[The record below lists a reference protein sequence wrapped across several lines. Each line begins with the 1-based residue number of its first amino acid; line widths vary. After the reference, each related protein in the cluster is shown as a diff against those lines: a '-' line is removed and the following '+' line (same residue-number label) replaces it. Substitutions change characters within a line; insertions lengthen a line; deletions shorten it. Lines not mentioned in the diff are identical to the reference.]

1 MLEVN
6 FMTKQILHITNGSA
20 LTEYLRD
27 LDFKD
32 DILTWQEMLCEGP
45 TIPKIDSDEFFEIR
59 SHFLKEYYDI
69 EVDEYELKK
78 ELSKLDNTDKYDEIH
93 LWFEYDLFCHIN
105 LLGVLN
111 LLHQREIKKPLYLIC
126 SGRVAGEKNLKGL
139 GELTRSQLLDHYNK
153 RVKLTDH
160 DKELAITLWRTYC
173 GKDHNI
179 LKPYIVKESSFKYM
193 SNCLK
198 AHLKRFPHQK
208 SGLSVLEDNILR
220 IVRDNDIK
228 SKHHLLGYSLNY
240 QGYYGY
246 GDSQHSRLIEK
257 LSIFFEED
265 ETSLK
270 LNRKGHEALLRQHNF
285 ANEVNNDLTYG
296 GVNRLEFQFSVD
308 QNKLVKTIL
317 HVN

>member
-1 MLEVN
+1 
-6 FMTKQILHITNGSA
+6 MTKQILHITNGNA
-20 LTEYLRD
+20 LTAYLRE
-27 LDFKD
+27 LDFED

-45 TIPKIDSDEFFEIR
+45 TIPAIASDEFFKIR
-59 SHFLKEYYDI
+59 SQFLKDHYDI
-69 EVDEYELKK
+69 EVDTEELKN
-78 ELSKLDNTDKYDEIH
+78 ELSKLDDIEKYSEIH

-105 LLGVLN
+105 LLGVIN
-111 LLHQREIKKPLYLIC
+111 LLHQKEIDKPLYLIC
-126 SGRVAGEKNLKGL
+126 SGRVEGEKNLKGL
-139 GELTRSQLLDHYNK
+139 GELTPEQLTDHYNK
-153 RVKLTDH
+153 RVFLTNT

-179 LKPYIVKESSFKYM
+179 LKPYIVTESNFKYM

-220 IVRDNDIK
+220 LVRDNDIK

-240 QGYYGY
+240 QGYYGF
-246 GDSQHSRLIEK
+246 GDTQHRRLIEK
-257 LSIFFEED
+257 LSIFFDED

-270 LNRKGHEALLRQHNF
+270 LNRKGHEALLRKYNF
-285 ANEVNNDLTYG
+285 ASEINNAMVYG
-296 GVNRLEFQFSVD
+296 GVERLEFQFSVE
-308 QNKLVKTIL
+308 QNKLIKTVL

>member
-1 MLEVN
+1 
-6 FMTKQILHITNGSA
+6 MTKQILHITNGSA

-78 ELSKLDNTDKYDEIH
+78 ELSKLNNTDKYDEIH

-126 SGRVAGEKNLKGL
+126 SGRVAGEKSLKGL
-139 GELTRSQLLDHYNK
+139 GELTRSQLLDHYNN
-153 RVKLTDH
+153 RVKLTDQ

>member
-1 MLEVN
+1 
-6 FMTKQILHITNGSA
+6 MTKQILHITNGSV

-27 LDFKD
+27 LDFND

-59 SHFLKEYYDI
+59 GQFLKEYYDI
-69 EVDEYELKK
+69 EVDEHELKK
-78 ELSKLDNTDKYDEIH
+78 ELSKLDNVDKYDEIH

-126 SGRVAGEKNLKGL
+126 SGRVEGEKSLKGL
-139 GELTRSQLLDHYNK
+139 GELSRSQLLDHYNK
-153 RVKLTDH
+153 RVRLTNE

-220 IVRDNDIK
+220 IVRDNEIR

-240 QGYYGY
+240 QGYYGF

-257 LSIFFEED
+257 LSIFFDED
-265 ETSLK
+265 DKSLK

-285 ANEVNNDLTYG
+285 ATEVNNDITYG

>member
-1 MLEVN
+1 
-6 FMTKQILHITNGSA
+6 MTKQILHITNGSV

-27 LDFKD
+27 LDFND

-59 SHFLKEYYDI
+59 GQFLKEYYDI
-69 EVDEYELKK
+69 EVDEHELKK
-78 ELSKLDNTDKYDEIH
+78 ELSKLDNVDKYDEIH

-126 SGRVAGEKNLKGL
+126 SGRVEGEKSLKGL
-139 GELTRSQLLDHYNK
+139 GELSRSQLLDHYNK
-153 RVKLTDH
+153 RVRLTNE

-220 IVRDNDIK
+220 IVRDNEIR

-240 QGYYGY
+240 QGYYGF

-257 LSIFFEED
+257 HY
-265 ETSLK
+265 K
-270 LNRKGHEALLRQHNF
+270 
-285 ANEVNNDLTYG
+285 
-296 GVNRLEFQFSVD
+296 
-308 QNKLVKTIL
+308 
-317 HVN
+317 

>member
-1 MLEVN
+1 M
-6 FMTKQILHITNGSA
+6 
-20 LTEYLRD
+20 
-27 LDFKD
+27 
-32 DILTWQEMLCEGP
+32 
-45 TIPKIDSDEFFEIR
+45 
-59 SHFLKEYYDI
+59 
-69 EVDEYELKK
+69 
-78 ELSKLDNTDKYDEIH
+78 
-93 LWFEYDLFCHIN
+93 FCHIN

-111 LLHQREIKKPLYLIC
+111 LLHQKEIKKPLYLIC
-126 SGRVAGEKNLKGL
+126 SGRVEGEKNLKGL
-139 GELTRSQLLDHYNK
+139 GELTQSQLLDHYNK
-153 RVKLTDH
+153 RVRLTNE

-193 SNCLK
+193 SSCLK

-220 IVRDNDIK
+220 LVRDNDIK

-240 QGYYGY
+240 QGYYGF
-246 GDSQHSRLIEK
+246 GDSQHIRLIEK
-257 LSIFFEED
+257 LSIFFEEN
-265 ETSLK
+265 ESSLK

-285 ANEVNNDLTYG
+285 ATEVNNNMTYG
-296 GVNRLEFQFSVD
+296 GVNRLEFQFSID